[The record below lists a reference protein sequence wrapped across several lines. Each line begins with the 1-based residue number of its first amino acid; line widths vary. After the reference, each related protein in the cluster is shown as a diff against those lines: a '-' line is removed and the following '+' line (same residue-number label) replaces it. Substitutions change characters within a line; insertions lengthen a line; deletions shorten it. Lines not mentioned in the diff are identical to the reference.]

1 MGFCTHPCS
10 APPAPIP
17 DTRSCMHE
25 EGKLCDPEKLLH
37 IWAAGLRAGSKG
49 SLSSKQNFFPSGSS
63 HLSELRRGSF
73 TMKYTASEPGKAVPY
88 QSEST
93 QGHFSLDKPITIQLL
108 LVFPLRNPRQSS
120 SNVLTCCSSQKLLE
134 FCLGN

>member
-1 MGFCTHPCS
+1 
-10 APPAPIP
+10 
-17 DTRSCMHE
+17 
-25 EGKLCDPEKLLH
+25 
-37 IWAAGLRAGSKG
+37 
-49 SLSSKQNFFPSGSS
+49 
-63 HLSELRRGSF
+63 
-73 TMKYTASEPGKAVPY
+73 MKYTASEPGKPVPY